1 MRKKIIT
8 ENSNS
13 IGSAILAA
21 GAEKKSPGTIKPPRG
36 KRRLEKSEQTREA
49 LLQAAADVV
58 GEKGFADASVTLITQ
73 KAGVGQGTF
82 YNYFE
87 SRQEILDELMPTV
100 GKNMLAY
107 IKGKL
112 VGGDSFATLEDQQFR
127 AFFSFLQVAPKFSR
141 ILSEAYLFSPEGHQ
155 RHMETVFSNYM
166 RFLLRSH
173 ANGEFPGYE
182 PKELEV
188 VAQILM
194 SARDY
199 LARNYTHDE
208 GGAPKLPDFVADT
221 YLKFV
226 RYGLEGVP
234 PPKAAK
240 KGTGNKK

>member
-1 MRKKIIT
+1 MMKKQNVA
-8 ENSNS
+8 EAG
-13 IGSAILAA
+13 GSVNLAGPESKNLPSA
-21 GAEKKSPGTIKPPRG
+21 PKAPRG
-36 KRRLEKSEQTREA
+36 KRRIEKSEQTREA

-100 GKNMLAY
+100 GRNMLAY
-107 IKGKL
+107 IKAQL
-112 VGGDSFATLEDQQFR
+112 SGGDSFAELEDQQFR

-141 ILSEAYLFSPEGHQ
+141 ILSEAYLFSPEGHE
-155 RHMETVFSNYM
+155 RHMETVFNNYM

-173 ANGEFPGYE
+173 ANGEFPAYE
-182 PKELEV
+182 TKELEV

-199 LARNYTHDE
+199 LARNYTHEE

-234 PPKAAK
+234 PPPKPGAK
-240 KGTGNKK
+240 KGSKKQ